1 VEAGCKLIVIDS
13 LNGYLNAMPG
23 EKYLNNQLHELT
35 SYLNQQGV
43 VTILVMAQHG
53 MVTALEAPV
62 DLSYLCDTV
71 INMRY
76 FEAAGEVRKSM
87 AVIKKRS
94 SGHERSIRE
103 FTLNS
108 HKGLRIGRPL
118 TEFRG
123 MLSGAPRFEGAPE
136 AILSN
141 SE

>member
-1 VEAGCKLIVIDS
+1 MIDS

-43 VTILVMAQHG
+43 VTILIMAQHG

-76 FEAAGEVRKSM
+76 FETAGEVKKSM

-94 SGHERSIRE
+94 GHHERSISRIHAGWRQRASHRPAIEGIFRE
-103 FTLNS
+103 Y
-108 HKGLRIGRPL
+108 
-118 TEFRG
+118 
-123 MLSGAPRFEGAPE
+123 
-136 AILSN
+136 
-141 SE
+141 